1 MKAENKMEQICLGKI
16 VGVHGIKGEVKVK
29 SFTADDTDISA
40 YGKLESKDG
49 SKTFV
54 LKVVGHSKELLRCKI
69 KGIDDRNVAETL
81 IGTELYVNRDV
92 LPELDDEEYYLADL
106 IGLKVFE
113 QASENEVGIV
123 AGVYNFGAGDILEI
137 KVNATNKLEM
147 LPFTKEYV
155 PEVKVCDGYVKVS
168 ATLMNYAPDDEKE
181 FSDEG

>member
-1 MKAENKMEQICLGKI
+1 MGYNEVCEQG
-16 VGVHGIKGEVKVK
+16 
-29 SFTADDTDISA
+29 
-40 YGKLESKDG
+40 
-49 SKTFV
+49 
-54 LKVVGHSKELLRCKI
+54 
-69 KGIDDRNVAETL
+69 
-81 IGTELYVNRDV
+81 
-92 LPELDDEEYYLADL
+92 EEYYLADL